1 MINRRI
7 VILTNGFNSASG
19 GRRLFS
25 KTFKIFEKNRFFFSV
40 SAVQPTFLSYF
51 SKNGRSRRPRVFPI
65 HPILTPATPMARR
78 SSQRRFAVSLDDAEL
93 TFNAAHFVAFPLAVP
108 GPDGGA
114 FSFDA
119 ATQQV
124 VRINNDD
131 VLATAAVRS
140 ASEPAWFGE
149 PIHGHDFR
157 VSIRVEGPRDASGC
171 VLDFVAA
178 RRSLLEVAAAWNH
191 RTILATRAPETE
203 YREIP
208 PTPDNPVGEVVVLW
222 RGAPEPRRWV
232 VPLDAVAWID
242 ALNAS
247 TEELASVLLDYWL
260 EKIVEIGALP
270 FPTSE
275 YRFTLRLEESPGA
288 FAEVALG

>member
-1 MINRRI
+1 
-7 VILTNGFNSASG
+7 
-19 GRRLFS
+19 
-25 KTFKIFEKNRFFFSV
+25 
-40 SAVQPTFLSYF
+40 
-51 SKNGRSRRPRVFPI
+51 
-65 HPILTPATPMARR
+65 MARR
-78 SSQRRFAVSLDDAEL
+78 SSQRRFSVSLDDAEL

-108 GPDGGA
+108 SLNVDSFA
-114 FSFDA
+114 FDA
-119 ATQQV
+119 ATRQV
-124 VRINNDD
+124 VHINNDD
-131 VLATAAVRS
+131 VLATATTLRP
-140 ASEPAWFGE
+140 ASEPAWIGE

-178 RRSLLEVAAAWNH
+178 RRALLEIAADWNH

-208 PTPDNPVGEVVVLW
+208 PTPDNPVGEIVVLW

-232 VPLDAVAWID
+232 LPSDAVAWID

-260 EKIVEIGALP
+260 EKLVENGALP
-270 FPTSE
+270 FPTAE
-275 YRFTLRLEESPGA
+275 YRFSLRLEESPGA

>member
-1 MINRRI
+1 
-7 VILTNGFNSASG
+7 
-19 GRRLFS
+19 
-25 KTFKIFEKNRFFFSV
+25 
-40 SAVQPTFLSYF
+40 
-51 SKNGRSRRPRVFPI
+51 
-65 HPILTPATPMARR
+65 MARR
-78 SSQRRFAVSLDDAEL
+78 SRQRRFSVSLDDAEL

-108 GPDGGA
+108 GVDGDA
-114 FSFDA
+114 FAFDA

-124 VRINNDD
+124 VHINNDD
-131 VLATAAVRS
+131 VLATATVRPP
-140 ASEPAWFGE
+140 SEPAWFGE

-157 VSIRVEGPRDASGC
+157 VSVRVEGPRDASGC

-178 RRSLLEVAAAWNH
+178 RRSLLEIAAAWNH

-203 YREIP
+203 YREVP
-208 PTPDNPVGEVVVLW
+208 PTPENPVGEVVVLW

-232 VPLDAVAWID
+232 VPSDAVAWID

-260 EKIVEIGALP
+260 EKLDETGALP
-270 FPTSE
+270 FPASE
-275 YRFTLRLEESPGA
+275 YRFALRLEESPGA

>member
-1 MINRRI
+1 
-7 VILTNGFNSASG
+7 
-19 GRRLFS
+19 
-25 KTFKIFEKNRFFFSV
+25 
-40 SAVQPTFLSYF
+40 
-51 SKNGRSRRPRVFPI
+51 
-65 HPILTPATPMARR
+65 MARR

-108 GPDGGA
+108 ASSADSFA
-114 FSFDA
+114 FDA

-131 VLATAAVRS
+131 VLATAAVRPP
-140 ASEPAWFGE
+140 SEPAWFGE

-157 VSIRVEGPRDASGC
+157 VSVRVEGPRDASGC
-171 VLDFVAA
+171 VLDFIAA
-178 RRSLLEVAAAWNH
+178 RRSLLEIAATWNH

-203 YREIP
+203 YREVS
-208 PTPDNPVGEVVVLW
+208 PTPENPVGEIVVLW

-232 VPLDAVAWID
+232 VPSDSVAWLD

-247 TEELASVLLDYWL
+247 TEELASALLDRWL
-260 EKIVEIGALP
+260 EKLVETGALP
-270 FPTSE
+270 FPISD
-275 YRFTLRLEESPGA
+275 YRFALRLEESPGA

>member
-1 MINRRI
+1 
-7 VILTNGFNSASG
+7 
-19 GRRLFS
+19 
-25 KTFKIFEKNRFFFSV
+25 
-40 SAVQPTFLSYF
+40 
-51 SKNGRSRRPRVFPI
+51 
-65 HPILTPATPMARR
+65 MARR
-78 SSQRRFAVSLDDAEL
+78 LSQRRFAVSLDDAEL

-108 GPDGGA
+108 GPNGSA

-119 ATQQV
+119 TTQEV
-124 VRINNDD
+124 LRINNDD

-178 RRSLLEVAAAWNH
+178 RRALLEIAATWNH

-203 YREIP
+203 YREVA

-232 VPLDAVAWID
+232 VPNDSVAWID
-242 ALNAS
+242 ATNAS

-260 EKIVEIGALP
+260 EKIVETGALP
-270 FPTSE
+270 FPTAE
-275 YRFTLRLEESPGA
+275 YRFSLRLEESPGA

>member
-1 MINRRI
+1 
-7 VILTNGFNSASG
+7 
-19 GRRLFS
+19 
-25 KTFKIFEKNRFFFSV
+25 
-40 SAVQPTFLSYF
+40 
-51 SKNGRSRRPRVFPI
+51 
-65 HPILTPATPMARR
+65 MARR

-93 TFNAAHFVAFPLAVP
+93 TFNAAHFVAFPLEVP
-108 GPDGGA
+108 GPTGAA

-119 ATQQV
+119 TTQEV
-124 VRINNDD
+124 LRITNDD
-131 VLATAAVRS
+131 VLATTAARS

-178 RRSLLEVAAAWNH
+178 RRALLEIAATWNH

-203 YREIP
+203 YRKVA

-232 VPLDAVAWID
+232 VPNDSVAWID
-242 ALNAS
+242 ATNAS

-260 EKIVEIGALP
+260 EKIVETGALP

-275 YRFTLRLEESPGA
+275 YRFSLRLEESPGA

>member
-1 MINRRI
+1 
-7 VILTNGFNSASG
+7 
-19 GRRLFS
+19 
-25 KTFKIFEKNRFFFSV
+25 
-40 SAVQPTFLSYF
+40 
-51 SKNGRSRRPRVFPI
+51 
-65 HPILTPATPMARR
+65 MARR

-108 GPDGGA
+108 GSSGDA
-114 FSFDA
+114 FAFDA

-124 VRINNDD
+124 VRIDNEN
-131 VLATAAVRS
+131 VLATATVRS
-140 ASEPAWFGE
+140 PSEPAWFGE

-178 RRSLLEVAAAWNH
+178 RRSLLEIAAVWNH

-203 YREIP
+203 YRKIP

-232 VPLDAVAWID
+232 VPNDAVAWID

-247 TEELASVLLDYWL
+247 TEELASVLLDRWL
-260 EKIVEIGALP
+260 EKIVELGALP

-275 YRFTLRLEESPGA
+275 YRFALRLEESPGA
-288 FAEVALG
+288 FAEVVLG

>member
-1 MINRRI
+1 
-7 VILTNGFNSASG
+7 
-19 GRRLFS
+19 
-25 KTFKIFEKNRFFFSV
+25 
-40 SAVQPTFLSYF
+40 
-51 SKNGRSRRPRVFPI
+51 
-65 HPILTPATPMARR
+65 
-78 SSQRRFAVSLDDAEL
+78 
-93 TFNAAHFVAFPLAVP
+93 
-108 GPDGGA
+108 
-114 FSFDA
+114 
-119 ATQQV
+119 
-124 VRINNDD
+124 
-131 VLATAAVRS
+131 
-140 ASEPAWFGE
+140 
-149 PIHGHDFR
+149 
-157 VSIRVEGPRDASGC
+157 VEGPRDASGC

-260 EKIVEIGALP
+260 EKLVENGALP
-270 FPTSE
+270 FPTAE
-275 YRFTLRLEESPGA
+275 YRFSLRLEESPGA

>member
-1 MINRRI
+1 
-7 VILTNGFNSASG
+7 
-19 GRRLFS
+19 
-25 KTFKIFEKNRFFFSV
+25 
-40 SAVQPTFLSYF
+40 
-51 SKNGRSRRPRVFPI
+51 
-65 HPILTPATPMARR
+65 MARR
-78 SSQRRFAVSLDDAEL
+78 SLQRRFAVSLDDAEL

-108 GPDGGA
+108 RPDGDA
-114 FSFDA
+114 FAFDA
-119 ATQQV
+119 ATREV

-140 ASEPAWFGE
+140 ASEPAWIGE

-157 VSIRVEGPRDASGC
+157 VSVRVEGPRDASGC

-178 RRSLLEVAAAWNH
+178 RRSLLEIAAAWNH

-208 PTPDNPVGEVVVLW
+208 PTPDNPIGEVVVLW

-232 VPLDAVAWID
+232 IPLDSVAWID

-260 EKIVEIGALP
+260 EKLVETCALP
-270 FPTSE
+270 FPTTE
-275 YRFTLRLEESPGA
+275 YRFSLRLEESPGA
-288 FAEVALG
+288 FAEVAVG